1 MHHAVV
7 TTLFL
12 SLERK
17 GNGFSEL
24 PRGITRIPLI
34 NPMDNPASI
43 VWFGKYQF
51 KLTVMDGE
59 RNHMKRKEPA
69 EGFDLNLRS
78 GNINTTEQA
87 ESSNSRANNEAGRT
101 STPSQQN
108 QVHPEL
114 GFAMLAGENRN
125 PWRNIRQRINGPP
138 FGSDVMNSQRSIGP
152 PVMNPWRSIG
162 STSQRYLAPQQI
174 GGHHSFVSMMH
185 SVLHRP
191 FRGAQMACLDLR
203 FISTDEFYAQ
213 PEWEEEPDMHSDL
226 RLDIDNMSYEV
237 TTLNSG
243 VTLYFL
249 SMLDDWITNI
259 NFWVQELLALG
270 EQIGTVSTGLA
281 EDAID
286 GQMRRYIYPHPNRS
300 GPQMEEAQCCI
311 CLEGFHRG
319 DLVGRLD
326 CNHEFHYDCI
336 KEWLLEKNTC
346 PICKSTGLSG

>member
-34 NPMDNPASI
+34 NPMNNSASI
-43 VWFGKYQF
+43 VRFGKYQF

-69 EGFDLNLRS
+69 EGFDLNLQS

-87 ESSNSRANNEAGRT
+87 ESSNSRANNEAGR
-101 STPSQQN
+101 SLTPSQQN

-125 PWRNIRQRINGPP
+125 PWRNIRQRINDPP
-138 FGSDVMNSQRSIGP
+138 FGSHVMNSQRSIGP

-203 FISTDEFYAQ
+203 FISPDEFYAQPCLDLRFISPDEFYAQ

-243 VTLYFL
+243 
-249 SMLDDWITNI
+249 
-259 NFWVQELLALG
+259 ELLALG

-311 CLEGFHRG
+311 CLEGFHCG